1 VTVNE
6 RVRQVR
12 NALNLTQKDFGDK
25 ITLAQTYLS
34 QIEKGNRNVTEK
46 IFKIICHEFNVNE
59 EWLRTGNGE
68 MFNSY
73 SDNILFDI
81 SKKYKLDE
89 LDEKILLSY
98 IKLNANQ
105 RKVFKDYIRSLA
117 DKSQAEFNKDN
128 VIAFSRVNTE
138 TPAVYKVSDKYNVPV
153 IGRVA
158 GGQPI
163 TAIENHSGSIETSTK
178 CDLALKLIG
187 DSMEP
192 DYPDGCILLIN
203 RQPVL
208 EQGEAGVI
216 FILKDAV
223 VTEATFKRFYKD
235 GSKVTLRPINS
246 NYPPQEYDAMD
257 IMIYGKVVGKV

>member
-59 EWLRTGNGE
+59 EWLRTGDGE

-98 IKLNANQ
+98 IKLNASN
-105 RKVFKDYIRSLA
+105 A
-117 DKSQAEFNKDN
+117 
-128 VIAFSRVNTE
+128 
-138 TPAVYKVSDKYNVPV
+138 
-153 IGRVA
+153 
-158 GGQPI
+158 
-163 TAIENHSGSIETSTK
+163 
-178 CDLALKLIG
+178 
-187 DSMEP
+187 
-192 DYPDGCILLIN
+192 
-203 RQPVL
+203 
-208 EQGEAGVI
+208 
-216 FILKDAV
+216 
-223 VTEATFKRFYKD
+223 RF
-235 GSKVTLRPINS
+235 LRI
-246 NYPPQEYDAMD
+246 
-257 IMIYGKVVGKV
+257 I

>member
-1 VTVNE
+1 MTVNE

-12 NALNLTQKDFGDK
+12 NALNLTQKDFGNR

-34 QIEKGNRNVTEK
+34 QIEKGSRNVTEK

-59 EWLRTGNGE
+59 EWLRTGKGE

-73 SDNILFDI
+73 GDNILFDI
-81 SKKYKLDE
+81 SKKYRLDE
-89 LDEKILLSY
+89 LDEKILLTY

-105 RKVFKDYIRSLA
+105 RKVFKDYIRSLIDESWTICKQDNILA
-117 DKSQAEFNKDN
+117 FARIKS
-128 VIAFSRVNTE
+128 E
-138 TPAVYKVSDKYNVPV
+138 TPAVYNVGGQYRVPF
-153 IGRVA
+153 IGRVS

-163 TAIENHSGSIETSTK
+163 TAIENRDGMIETSIR
-178 CDLALKLIG
+178 CDVALELKG

-192 DYPDGCILLIN
+192 DYPDGSILLIN
-203 RQPVL
+203 RQPIL
-208 EQGEAGVI
+208 ETGEAGII

-223 VTEATFKRFYKD
+223 VTEVTFKKFYMD
-235 GSKVTLRPINS
+235 GSKVILRPINS

-257 IMIYGKVVGKV
+257 IMIYGKVVGKA